1 MDAPVADTGPN
12 AGDTTLAA
20 HDPRPIF
27 AAMFTAVR
35 AYLLG
40 AGAESGAAACVAT
53 NPKGE
58 ATRAFDAMAERI
70 ALDVARD
77 GLGGFRAFS
86 EEAGE
91 IAVGRDPRWT
101 LVMDPCDGS
110 NNFRRGLRA
119 VGFAVAAL
127 PVGAPL
133 DPALVEYALCGDI
146 FTGTVYAAARGR
158 GATLDG
164 RPIASSRTP
173 ILHHAMLGINLGR
186 ERAPVGAAAD
196 TEDAGGD
203 RPPIELVLGLLQ
215 RAATVRRTGAT
226 VLDLCY
232 VAQGTY
238 DAYVDLR
245 DRLTPENF
253 LAPALILAEAGA
265 RFTTAHGLPLGP
277 VEFTRPYSV
286 LAAGSDELL
295 RDILRALGE
304 Q

>member
-1 MDAPVADTGPN
+1 M
-12 AGDTTLAA
+12 AA

-27 AAMFTAVR
+27 AAMFAAVR

-40 AGAESGAAACVAT
+40 AGAESSAAARVAT

-70 ALDVARD
+70 ALVVARE
-77 GLGGFRAFS
+77 GLGGFRAVS

-101 LVMDPCDGS
+101 RVMDPCDGS
-110 NNFRRGLRA
+110 NNFRRGMRA

-127 PVGAPL
+127 PAGAPL

-146 FTGTVYAAARGR
+146 FTGTVYAAARGQ
-158 GATLDG
+158 GATVDG
-164 RPIASSRTP
+164 RPIAASRTP

-186 ERAPVGAAAD
+186 ERAPAGDMAGD

-238 DAYVDLR
+238 DAYADLR

-265 RFTTAHGLPLGP
+265 RFTNAHGLPLGP

-286 LAAGSDELL
+286 LAASNDALL
-295 RDILRALGE
+295 RDILHALGV